1 MTRNIARNRSTNPK
15 MYYSYV
21 NSAKK
26 NRSRIGPLK
35 NDDGD
40 FVIKAKEQAE
50 TMSSFFSSVFTKSD
64 GEAPTKEPI
73 NGDVSLADIDV
84 TEERV
89 KTLIDGLREYTYFF
103 L

>member
-50 TMSSFFSSVFTKSD
+50 TMSTDKR
-64 GEAPTKEPI
+64 A
-73 NGDVSLADIDV
+73 N
-84 TEERV
+84 
-89 KTLIDGLREYTYFF
+89 
-103 L
+103 